1 LITTGPV
8 PLYVGNDQPKVN
20 AGDVV
25 NQGIELELG
34 LKKRIGDFSYD
45 ITAVASYLKNEVTYI
60 GNKASVLLGA
70 NLGTTGAI
78 TRAEEGKP
86 MWFFYGYQADGIF
99 ESREEVNAYQ
109 NEAGDLIQPNA
120 IAGDIRFVDIND
132 DGKITEADKKMIG
145 NPHPK
150 WTFSLSSTLTY
161 KNFDLNLFFNGRAGA
176 DVYFGAYRTDLNM
189 NNKPE
194 FFYEDAWTPENTSA
208 DFPRLTAGDANNNFS
223 HNSMFVFDG
232 SFLRLQTAELGYTL
246 PDKLTSKANIGR
258 LRVYVSGQNLFLLT
272 NYPGDPELG
281 SIGGYNGNSIGV
293 DRGLYPRA
301 RVFTVG
307 ANLTF

>member
-1 LITTGPV
+1 
-8 PLYVGNDQPKVN
+8 VGNDQPKVN

-25 NQGIELELG
+25 NTGLEFELG
-34 LKKRIGDFSYD
+34 LKKKIGDFSYD
-45 ITAVASYLKNEVTYI
+45 ITALASYLKNEVTYI

-86 MWFFYGYQADGIF
+86 MWFFYGYQDDGIF
-99 ESREEVNAYQ
+99 RTRDEINSYT
-109 NEAGDLIQPNA
+109 NEDGELIQPNA
-120 IAGDIRFVDIND
+120 IPGDIKFKDIND
-132 DGKITEADKKMIG
+132 DGKISEADKTMIG

-150 WTFSLSSTLTY
+150 WTFSLSSTLRY
-161 KNFDLNLFFNGRAGA
+161 KNFDLNLFFNGRADA
-176 DVYFGAYRTDLNM
+176 DVYFGAHRTDLNM

-194 FFYEDAWTPENTSA
+194 FFYEDAWTPENKSA
-208 DFPRLTAGDANNNFS
+208 EFPRLTAGDANRNFS
-223 HNSMFVFDG
+223 HNSMYVFDG
-232 SFLRLQTAELGYTL
+232 SFLRLQNAELGYTL
-246 PDKLTSKANIGR
+246 PDKLLSRAKIQS

-272 NYPGDPELG
+272 KYPGDPELG

-307 ANLTF
+307 ANVTF